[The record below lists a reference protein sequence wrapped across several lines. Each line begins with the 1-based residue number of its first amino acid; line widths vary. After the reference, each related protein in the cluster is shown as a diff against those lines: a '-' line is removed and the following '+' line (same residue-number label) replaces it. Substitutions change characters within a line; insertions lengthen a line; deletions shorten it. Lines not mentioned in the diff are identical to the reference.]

1 VNRTVKFGLVAV
13 VVLGVVAAPLAYRH
27 RHSLHSLLHRIKN
40 SLIGSGGGGSLGGS
54 SAPVVKSLDIGGKK
68 FTDVLGY
75 PPYYLTVTQFDAVL
89 FVTRLNNGGTNLFHV
104 LNLKTGQEEQIPS
117 IADFGRNI
125 GSAGGGMR
133 DYIERVAPG
142 EVVVASE
149 SSTGWRVKSEYRLDL
164 QAGIVDTRK
173 VFYYDQNGQITN
185 VYEGPGF

>member
-1 VNRTVKFGLVAV
+1 VNRTVKFGLMAV
-13 VVLGVVAAPLAYRH
+13 VILGVVAAPLAYRH
-27 RHSLHSLLHRIKN
+27 RRSLHGLLHRIKH
-40 SLIGSGGGGSLGGS
+40 SVMGGGGGGVGS
-54 SAPVVKSLDIGGKK
+54 SSEPMAASLEIGGKK
-68 FTDVLGY
+68 FSDVLGY
-75 PPYYLTVTQFDAVL
+75 PPYYLAVTQFNAVL

-104 LNLKTGQEEQIPS
+104 LNLKNGQDEQIPT

-125 GSAGGGMR
+125 GSTGGGMR
-133 DYIERVAPG
+133 DFIERTAPG

-149 SSTGWRVKSEYRLDL
+149 TSAGRRVKSVYHLDL